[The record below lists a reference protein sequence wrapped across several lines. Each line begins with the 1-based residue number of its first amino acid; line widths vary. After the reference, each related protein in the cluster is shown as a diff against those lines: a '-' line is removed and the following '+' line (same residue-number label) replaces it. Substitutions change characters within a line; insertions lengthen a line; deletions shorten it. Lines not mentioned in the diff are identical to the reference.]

1 MTSSTRQPAP
11 SPAPARTGRARGRWR
26 TVDLITTVL
35 LAVAFGIAFV
45 GWGAVS
51 NLVQPLFTAL
61 PPLAGLAYGFF
72 WIPAVVA
79 ALVVRR
85 PGAALLAEV
94 VAASVE
100 PLLGGQWGIATLGSG
115 VLQGLGV
122 ELGFALLVY
131 RRWTLLPAVLGGALA
146 GIFEA
151 PYEWRLYYPEWSSG
165 YISLYA
171 VAMAVSGAVLAGV
184 LGWVVVRA
192 LARTGALAPF
202 PAGREQADRRDRV
215 AARG

>member
-1 MTSSTRQPAP
+1 MTSSTQAP
-11 SPAPARTGRARGRWR
+11 PRTTRPRGRWR
-26 TVDLITTVL
+26 TVDLITVVL

-45 GWGAVS
+45 GWGAVG
-51 NLVQPLFTAL
+51 NVLQPLFSAL
-61 PPLAGLAYGFF
+61 PPLAGLIYGFY

-79 ALVVRR
+79 ALIVRR
-85 PGAALLAEV
+85 PGAALLAEI

-115 VLQGLGV
+115 ALQGLGV
-122 ELGFALLVY
+122 ELGFALLAY
-131 RRWTLLPAVLGGALA
+131 RRWTLLPAAVGAAIAGVL
-146 GIFEA
+146 EA
-151 PYEWRLYYPEWSSG
+151 AYEWRLYYPEWSFG

-171 VAMAVSGAVLAGV
+171 VTMAVSGAVLAGV

-202 PAGREQADRRDRV
+202 AAGRDR
-215 AARG
+215 AAGRG